1 MDLRALLDVQ
11 RLDTAMDQARHA
23 RANLPELAVQ
33 ESAAGKLATLRAR
46 IGDLLREQGTL
57 ESELAG
63 IEKHDAEIGTHLA
76 RLEKQLKSVIAPREA
91 EALQHEMKNLMIERE
106 AADERGLAMLDASS
120 AAEAALIEIRAADA
134 EAARELAA
142 AEATLRD
149 AEKEA
154 DRVIAELSVAR
165 ADLIASIDASDLA
178 TYERLRANH
187 AGVAIA
193 EIKHG
198 VCGGCH
204 MDISASEL
212 DAIKRL
218 PADQFAECPNC
229 TRLLLR

>member
-1 MDLRALLDVQ
+1 MDQRALLDVQ
-11 RLDTAMDQARHA
+11 RLDTAIDQARHA
-23 RANLPELAVQ
+23 AANLPERV
-33 ESAAGKLATLRAR
+33 ATKVASERLGTIRAR
-46 IGDLLREQGTL
+46 SGDLSREQGTL
-57 ESELAG
+57 ESEMAA
-63 IEKHDAEIGTHLA
+63 IEKRDAEIATHLA
-76 RLEKQLKSVIAPREA
+76 RLEKQLKTVIAPREA
-91 EALQHEMKNLMIERE
+91 EALQHEMKILMIERE
-106 AADERGLAMLDASS
+106 SADERGLAILDASS
-120 AAEAALIEIRAADA
+120 AAEAALIEIRVAGA
-134 EAARELAA
+134 EAARVLAA
-142 AEATLRD
+142 AEAALRE

>member
-1 MDLRALLDVQ
+1 VVRAGTWHSQSMDLRALLDVQ

-23 RANLPELAVQ
+23 RANLPESAVQ

-106 AADERGLAMLDASS
+106 AADERGLAI
-120 AAEAALIEIRAADA
+120 IEIRAADA

-154 DRVIAELSVAR
+154 DRAIAELSVAR

>member
-23 RANLPELAVQ
+23 RANLPESAVQ

-106 AADERGLAMLDASS
+106 AADERWPD
-120 AAEAALIEIRAADA
+120 
-134 EAARELAA
+134 
-142 AEATLRD
+142 
-149 AEKEA
+149 
-154 DRVIAELSVAR
+154 
-165 ADLIASIDASDLA
+165 
-178 TYERLRANH
+178 
-187 AGVAIA
+187 
-193 EIKHG
+193 
-198 VCGGCH
+198 
-204 MDISASEL
+204 
-212 DAIKRL
+212 
-218 PADQFAECPNC
+218 
-229 TRLLLR
+229 RLLSRHHATWPRPPPTPARPRHRRPESR